1 MCNEC
6 KKLWELYAETQLE
19 CLKRNKT
26 ITNTIIIEC
35 KKCKQN
41 IFIAAVME
49 DNNVF
54 IKGDFPYERLKG
66 INNGTISI

>member
-19 CLKRNKT
+19 CLKRNKI
-26 ITNTIIIEC
+26 ITSTIIIEC

-41 IFIAAVME
+41 IFIAT
-49 DNNVF
+49 D
-54 IKGDFPYERLKG
+54 
-66 INNGTISI
+66 

>member
-6 KKLWELYAETQLE
+6 KKLWELYAEIQLE

-26 ITNTIIIEC
+26 ITNITIIEC
-35 KKCKQN
+35 KKCTQN
-41 IFIAAVME
+41 IFIATVME

-54 IKGDFPYERLKG
+54 IKGDFLT
-66 INNGTISI
+66 NN